1 MKQLLPPNKTLLFN
15 DPNHPNLR
23 TSNIMLNNL
32 SDKSAVRYILGLSTM
47 IVLFLVWYIYFRQTS
62 GHSDHDF
69 IKSLPFVNACLN
81 GFSACLIT
89 IGVICIKSKQT
100 KAHITC
106 MILATFSSALFLV
119 GYLFYHY
126 YHGDTKF
133 PGQGFIRPVYFFILI
148 THIITSI
155 VVVPLVLTTLFFA
168 ATKRFQKHRK
178 IAAWTYPV
186 WLYVS
191 VTGILVYYLL
201 KTYVTQAVS

>member
-1 MKQLLPPNKTLLFN
+1 
-15 DPNHPNLR
+15 
-23 TSNIMLNNL
+23 MLDKIN
-32 SDKSAVRYILGLSTM
+32 DKSAVRYILTLSAV
-47 IVLFLVWYIYFRQTS
+47 IILFLVWYIYFRESS

-81 GFSACLIT
+81 GFSASLIT
-89 IGVICIKSKQT
+89 IGVICIKRQKVKT
-100 KAHITC
+100 HTTC
-106 MILATFSSALFLV
+106 MILATVSSALFLV
-119 GYLFYHY
+119 GYLLYHY

-133 PGQGFIRPVYFFILI
+133 PGEGVIRPIYFFILI

-155 VVVPLVLTTLFFA
+155 VVVPLVFLTLFFA
-168 ATKRFQKHRK
+168 ITKRFAKHRK

-201 KTYVTQAVS
+201 KTYVEKALA

>member
-1 MKQLLPPNKTLLFN
+1 MLDNIN
-15 DPNHPNLR
+15 D
-23 TSNIMLNNL
+23 
-32 SDKSAVRYILGLSTM
+32 KAAVRYILVLSGA

-81 GFSACLIT
+81 GFSATLIT
-89 IGVICIKSKQT
+89 IGVISIKRQKT

-133 PGQGFIRPVYFFILI
+133 PGQGAIRPVYFFILI

-155 VVVPLVLTTLFFA
+155 VVVPLVFLTLFFA
-168 ATKRFQKHRK
+168 ITKRFAKHKK

-201 KTYVTQAVS
+201 KIYVEKALA

>member
-1 MKQLLPPNKTLLFN
+1 
-15 DPNHPNLR
+15 
-23 TSNIMLNNL
+23 MLNNI
-32 SDKSAVRYILGLSTM
+32 SDKSAVRFILGLSTA
-47 IVLFLVWYIYFRQTS
+47 IVVFLVWYIYFRQTS
-62 GHSDHDF
+62 GHSDHDI

-81 GFSACLIT
+81 GLSATLIT
-89 IGVICIKSKQT
+89 IGVYSIKKKKT
-100 KAHITC
+100 KAHTTC
-106 MILATFSSALFLV
+106 MILATLSSALFLV

-155 VVVPLVLTTLFFA
+155 VVVPLVFLTLFFA
-168 ATKRFQKHRK
+168 ASKRFEKHRK
-178 IAAWTYPV
+178 IATWTYPV

-201 KTYVTQAVS
+201 KTYVAQAMA